1 MDFGPGTYG
10 LSLAAGAL
18 STFSP
23 CILPLLPILLGAALA
38 AHRFGPFA
46 LAGGLTVS
54 FAGIGIFAASLGA
67 ALGFDSGCFRSVA
80 AVLLVAFGG
89 ILLSPALQ
97 QRFAAATSG
106 LSGAGNGLL
115 VRVTGDD
122 GLAGQFALGLLLGV
136 VWSPCA
142 GPTLGAAATL
152 ASQGRDL
159 GQAALAM
166 ALFGLGAGLPL
177 IVLGLTSRTWI
188 ARGHG
193 ELLAAGTLG
202 KQVLGGIMVLVGIL
216 ILTGTDKF
224 FEGWA
229 LDAAPDW
236 LIRLTTAL

>member
-10 LSLAAGAL
+10 LSLAAGTL

-23 CILPLLPILLGAALA
+23 CVLPLLPILLGAALA
-38 AHRFGPFA
+38 AHRLGPFA
-46 LAGGLTVS
+46 LAGGLSVS
-54 FAGIGIFAASLGA
+54 FAGIGIFAASVGA
-67 ALGFDSGCFRSVA
+67 ALGFEPGGFRGVA
-80 AVLLVAFGG
+80 AVLLVAFGAV
-89 ILLSPALQ
+89 LLSPVLQ

-106 LSGAGNGLL
+106 LSSAGNGLL
-115 VRVTGDD
+115 ARVTGD

-159 GQAALAM
+159 GQVALVM

-177 IVLGLTSRTWI
+177 IVLGLASRTWL
-188 ARGHG
+188 AGVRGK
-193 ELLAAGTLG
+193 LLAAGKLG
-202 KQVLGGIMVLVGIL
+202 KQVLGGIMVLVGTL
-216 ILTGTDKF
+216 ILVGADRR

-229 LDAAPDW
+229 LDLAPGW
-236 LIRLTTAL
+236 LVRLTTSL